1 MNKELIIV
9 RGAGDLASGIIWYLK
24 KANFNV
30 LALEIKNPSCIR
42 REVSFSEA
50 IYDGEKT
57 IENETAIFCKNLD
70 EVYDAFKENKI
81 AIMIDEVGNII
92 KELKP
97 KIVVD
102 AIMAK
107 KNLGTSIDMAPLVI
121 AIGPGFTAKYDC
133 HYVIET
139 KRGHK
144 LGKIYDYGS
153 AIPNTGIPGLV
164 VGHDKDRVMHSPAEG
179 YFLVKKNI
187 GDIVKKD
194 EVIAVVKECTKD
206 NDANNDFNI
215 KETGR
220 EVELKASIDGV
231 LRGIL
236 RNNFYATSGLK
247 AADID
252 PRIEEK
258 ENCKTISDKARTIA
272 GSVLL
277 CVNNFLNV

>member
-30 LALEIKNPSCIR
+30 LALDIKNPSCIR

-50 IYDGEKT
+50 IYDKEKT
-57 IENETAIFCKNLD
+57 IENETAVFCKSID
-70 EVYDAFKENKI
+70 EVNDTFKENKI
-81 AIMIDEVGNII
+81 AIMIDEEGSII
-92 KELKP
+92 KELKS

-107 KNLGTSIDMAPLVI
+107 KNLGTSINMAPLVI

-139 KRGHK
+139 MRGHK

-164 VGHDKDRVMHSPAEG
+164 ASHDKDRVIHSPTEG
-179 YFLVKKNI
+179 YFLIKKNI

-194 EVIAVVKECTKD
+194 EVVALVKECIKD
-206 NDANNDFNI
+206 KDGKI
-215 KETGR
+215 RETGK
-220 EVELKASIDGV
+220 EVEVLATIDGV

-236 RNNFYATSGLK
+236 RNNFYATLGLK

-277 CVNNFLNV
+277 

>member
-30 LALEIKNPSCIR
+30 LALDIKNPSCIR

-50 IYDGEKT
+50 IYDKEKT
-57 IENETAIFCKNLD
+57 IENETAVICKNVE
-70 EVYDAFKENKI
+70 EVFDTFKENKI
-81 AIMIDEVGNII
+81 AIMIDEEGNII

-107 KNLGTSIDMAPLVI
+107 KNLGTNIDMAPLVI

-164 VGHDKDRVMHSPAEG
+164 AGHDKDRVMHSPVEG
-179 YFLVKKNI
+179 YFLIKKNI

-194 EVIAVVKECTKD
+194 DVIAVVKECTKD
-206 NDANNDFNI
+206 KDGKI
-215 KETGR
+215 KETGK
-220 EVELKASIDGV
+220 EVEVLASIDGV

-236 RNNFYATSGLK
+236 RNNFYATLGLK

-277 CVNNFLNV
+277 CVNNYLNK

>member
-30 LALEIKNPSCIR
+30 LALDIKNPSCIR

-50 IYDGEKT
+50 IYDKEKT
-57 IENETAIFCKNLD
+57 IENETAVFCKNID
-70 EVYDAFKENKI
+70 EVNDAFKENKI
-81 AIMIDEVGNII
+81 AIVIDEKGDII
-92 KELKP
+92 KELQP
-97 KIVVD
+97 KVVVD

-107 KNLGTSIDMAPLVI
+107 TNLGTTIDMAPLVI
-121 AIGPGFTAKYDC
+121 GVGPGFTAKLDC

-139 KRGHK
+139 MRGHK

-164 VGHDKDRVMHSPAEG
+164 AGHDKDRVIHSPAEG
-179 YFLVKKNI
+179 IFKIKKSI
-187 GDIVKKD
+187 GDIVRKD
-194 EVIAVVKECTKD
+194 DVIAVVKESTKD
-206 NDANNDFNI
+206 KDGNI
-215 KETGR
+215 KEIGKEI
-220 EVELKASIDGV
+220 EVLASIDGV

-236 RNNFYATSGLK
+236 RNSFYVTLGMKS
-247 AADID
+247 ADID
-252 PRIEEK
+252 PRIDEK
-258 ENCKTISDKARTIA
+258 DNCKTISDKARTIA

-277 CVNNFLNV
+277 CVNNFLNA

>member
-30 LALEIKNPSCIR
+30 LALDIKNPSCIR

-50 IYDGEKT
+50 IYDKEKT
-57 IENETAIFCKNLD
+57 IENETAVFCKNAEEVLD
-70 EVYDAFKENKI
+70 TFKENKI
-81 AIMIDEVGNII
+81 AIMVDEEGSVI

-121 AIGPGFTAKYDC
+121 TIGPGFTAKYDC

-164 VGHDKDRVMHSPAEG
+164 AGHDKDRVMHSPAEG
-179 YFLVKKNI
+179 YFLIKKNI

-194 EVIAVVKECTKD
+194 EVIALVKECTKD
-206 NDANNDFNI
+206 KDGNI

-220 EVELKASIDGV
+220 EVEVLASIDGV

-236 RNNFYATSGLK
+236 RNNFYATLGLK

-277 CVNNFLNV
+277 CVNNYLNK

>member
-30 LALEIKNPSCIR
+30 LALDIKNPSCIR

-50 IYDGEKT
+50 IYDKEKT
-57 IENETAIFCKNLD
+57 IEWLTSVFCKNKE
-70 EVYDAFKENKI
+70 EVFYAFKENKI
-81 AIMIDEVGNII
+81 AVMIDEDASII

-97 KIVVD
+97 RVVVD

-107 KNLGTSIDMAPLVI
+107 KNLGTNKDMAELVI
-121 AIGPGFTAKYDC
+121 GVGPGFTAKLDC

-164 VGHDKDRVMHSPAEG
+164 AGHDKDRVMHSPAEG
-179 YFLVKKNI
+179 YFLIKKNI

-194 EVIAVVKECTKD
+194 EVIALVKECTKD
-206 NDANNDFNI
+206 KDGII

-220 EVELKASIDGV
+220 EVEVLASIDGV

-277 CVNNFLNV
+277 CVNNFLNK

>member
-30 LALEIKNPSCIR
+30 LALDIKKPSCIR

-50 IYDGEKT
+50 IYDKEKT
-57 IENETAIFCKNLD
+57 IEGETSVLCKNVE
-70 EVYDAFKENKI
+70 EVFDAFKENKI
-81 AIMIDEVGNII
+81 AVMIDEDGSII

-139 KRGHK
+139 MRGHK

-164 VGHDKDRVMHSPAEG
+164 AGHDKDRVIHSPVEG
-179 YFLVKKNI
+179 YFLIKKNI

-194 EVIAVVKECTKD
+194 EVIAIVKECIKD
-206 NDANNDFNI
+206 KDGII
-215 KETGR
+215 KETVR
-220 EVELKASIDGV
+220 EVEVLASIDGV

-277 CVNNFLNV
+277 CVNNYLNKYL

>member
-1 MNKELIIV
+1 MNKDLIIV

-24 KANFNV
+24 KAHFNV
-30 LALEIKNPSCIR
+30 LALDIKNPSCIR

-50 IYDGEKT
+50 IYDKEKT
-57 IENETAIFCKNLD
+57 IENETAVFCKNVD
-70 EVYDAFKENKI
+70 EVKDTFKENKI
-81 AIMIDEVGNII
+81 AIMVDEEGSII

-107 KNLGTSIDMAPLVI
+107 KNLGTTIDMAPLVI
-121 AIGPGFTAKYDC
+121 AVGPGFTAKLDC

-139 KRGHK
+139 MRGHK

-164 VGHDKDRVMHSPAEG
+164 AGHDKDRVIHSPAEG
-179 YFLVKKNI
+179 YFLIKKNI

-194 EVIAVVKECTKD
+194 DVIAIVKECTKD
-206 NDANNDFNI
+206 KDGII

-220 EVELKASIDGV
+220 EVEVLASIDGV

-247 AADID
+247 TADID